1 MDASADLNMQR
12 LQTVKNQLLPTPYQ
26 ASKSIYLIEL
36 GTIRYIKHEHIFSV
50 HATPYPLFLLSNII
64 IRDTDT
70 LFLTAPD
77 TIPDMY
83 IVSRHAKLVIR
94 RVETVTSANKRC
106 FILVGQNIF

>member
-50 HATPYPLFLLSNII
+50 HATPYPLFLLPPIPA
-64 IRDTDT
+64 TLYP
-70 LFLTAPD
+70 LFLLHP
-77 TIPDMY
+77 
-83 IVSRHAKLVIR
+83 L
-94 RVETVTSANKRC
+94 
-106 FILVGQNIF
+106 ILKPLCEICRLSLWPGVFPPTQLHS